1 MQTCDNCNNPN
12 STFCELENK
21 KKFGFCGN
29 WCMMQKSSRKISDI
43 TTDESRQKA
52 KEKIALWEKE
62 KGRQLI

>member
-29 WCMMQKSSRKISDI
+29 WCMMQKFSRKISDI
-43 TTDESRQKA
+43 TTDESRQKPN
-52 KEKIALWEKE
+52 K
-62 KGRQLI
+62 